1 MLLGIVSDELRS
13 TKDIGDLN
21 RYSEQIHCISGLWL
35 PKKIVPLLNNKM
47 DVSVISLEG
56 REVGRN
62 QDLPWPLAGNILSQ
76 SAASNSEIVVFA
88 VGI

>member
-1 MLLGIVSDELRS
+1 
-13 TKDIGDLN
+13 
-21 RYSEQIHCISGLWL
+21 
-35 PKKIVPLLNNKM
+35 M

-56 REVGRN
+56 REGGRN

-76 SAASNSEIVVFA
+76 SAVSNSEIVVFA